1 MIRNFM
7 GYQPP
12 PEELAR
18 MELHRLPA
26 DKRGFRLDISS
37 PVIREALDDWKR
49 EQKMPIGDPLSD
61 QQRKDFE
68 YWFLLRKFSSQ
79 EE

>member
-1 MIRNFM
+1 MIQDFM
-7 GYQPP
+7 NYAPT
-12 PEELAR
+12 PETLAR
-18 MELHRLPA
+18 MELNRLPA

-61 QQRKDFE
+61 EQRKSFE
-68 YWFLLRKFSSQ
+68 LWYMMKKQ
-79 EE
+79 

>member
-1 MIRNFM
+1 MIQDFM
-7 GYQPP
+7 NYAPT
-12 PEELAR
+12 PETLAR

-49 EQKMPIGDPLSD
+49 EQKIPIADPLSD
-61 QQRKDFE
+61 EQIKSFE
-68 YWFLLRKFSSQ
+68 LWYMMKKR
-79 EE
+79 